1 MTLCLLFIVVLFMF
15 YLVTNMFDLKHKS
28 LVLLIFHMLL
38 ALWLALSL
46 RFFVPALIMKG
57 LQTQDADKSK
67 SVQVKVI
74 ILYGIRSGTNRRLEP
89 TI

>member
-1 MTLCLLFIVVLFMF
+1 MF
-15 YLVTNMFDLKHKS
+15 YLMTNMFDLKRKS

-38 ALWLALSL
+38 AFWLALSL

-67 SVQVKVI
+67 SV
-74 ILYGIRSGTNRRLEP
+74 
-89 TI
+89 